1 MKRQREKNVKRS
13 PTTSKMGDARTEVE
27 NLGGR
32 WDRET
37 NPRTEVSVSYPYAT
51 TWPTEDTLTLELQP
65 IFIVNYSREF

>member
-13 PTTSKMGDARTEVE
+13 PTTSKMGDTKTEVE

-37 NPRTEVSVSYPYAT
+37 NPGT
-51 TWPTEDTLTLELQP
+51 
-65 IFIVNYSREF
+65 